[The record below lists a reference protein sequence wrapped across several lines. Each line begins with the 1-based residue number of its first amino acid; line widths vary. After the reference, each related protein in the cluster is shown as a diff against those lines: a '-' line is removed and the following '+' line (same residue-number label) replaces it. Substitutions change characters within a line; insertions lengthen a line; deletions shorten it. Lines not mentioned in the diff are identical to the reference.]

1 VTKAVTEVIKKLKL
15 ANLFFFLSP
24 LTKTIVTL
32 SSRWC
37 KRDSLVEDL
46 REIDDRKAKREEYS
60 LRVTMMNA

>member
-1 VTKAVTEVIKKLKL
+1 MTKAVTEVIKKLKL

-32 SSRWC
+32 SSRWY

-46 REIDDRKAKREEYS
+46 REIDDSKAKREEY
-60 LRVTMMNA
+60 